1 MTLHAFNRAFP
12 RLVFAAQ
19 FAAAM
24 LFIAAALLGLSCAS
38 DMLLTMM
45 GRG

>member
-1 MTLHAFNRAFP
+1 MTPRALNRTFP

-19 FAAAM
+19 FAAA
-24 LFIAAALLGLSCAS
+24 LVFVGAALFGLSCAS